1 MFCFLN
7 TLGQGQKCEMAV
19 ATEIS
24 VGAGSL
30 LECRAAV
37 DLHVH
42 TLDHSVFQCVSTAEW
57 VLFSHTHLTANHK
70 YFFFTD
76 FQVSREGASKVTL
89 LRNCKSLKASEQNH
103 RNAPTCMTAVMLLI
117 PNLSRDKHLLKAYV
131 YYVIQMKAAF
141 RFHSPDFYFTS
152 DPWGPKDRME
162 GLLLIASVTTE

>member
-1 MFCFLN
+1 
-7 TLGQGQKCEMAV
+7 MAV

-70 YFFFTD
+70 YF
-76 FQVSREGASKVTL
+76 
-89 LRNCKSLKASEQNH
+89 
-103 RNAPTCMTAVMLLI
+103 
-117 PNLSRDKHLLKAYV
+117 
-131 YYVIQMKAAF
+131 
-141 RFHSPDFYFTS
+141 
-152 DPWGPKDRME
+152 
-162 GLLLIASVTTE
+162 LLLIFKFLEKVPANSHCSETASHLKLLNKIIEMHLLVWLLWCCWYLIYHEIDICSKLMFTMLYKWRQLSDSILLTFTLPVIPEDPRTGWKDFYWLLLLLQNRGTESPRAQGSG